1 MNGIN
6 PFKLASILWPHV
18 TFYRE
23 QRLIIQS
30 VWEDDETVVPAGNML
45 GKDFVAAFICLAF
58 FLTRFPCRVVT
69 TSAKD
74 DHLRVL
80 WGEIGRFI
88 TSAKHPLTV
97 DKGGPLIVNHH
108 EIRRVI
114 NGEKDN
120 ISYLVGMV
128 ASPDKI
134 AAMQG
139 HHANPS
145 GVAEAN
151 DGMPRTLFVSDESS
165 SVPDAYYTMAST
177 WAHRKLIIGNT
188 WPCENFFKR
197 AVKGRPGTQD
207 KGGNLPRPNGK
218 GHYRRVIRIKAE
230 DSPNVRLG
238 LAQAAR
244 GIEPTNE
251 VLVPGVK
258 GYAEYVKNRKLWD
271 TMQQCVSL
279 DADWWEGADEKMFPS
294 DWLDLSALV
303 ASRMGVRREGG
314 GKRTMGVDSA
324 MGGDN
329 TSWCI
334 GDGRG
339 MLELISMKTPD
350 TSIIVPRT
358 IELMHTW
365 DVLPGN
371 VLFDAGGGGKPHA
384 DRMRQMG
391 HEVRIVAFGAAPV
404 EQVHTRRM
412 RSSIERREDYET
424 KVVYK
429 NRRAQMYGELRDALN
444 PSLVLEGDSIYSLPG
459 FLMDKPRGDGGPGLR
474 AQLAPMPLLYNGE
487 GQLYLPPKKRKPGLK
502 TTNELCL
509 EDILGCSPDEA
520 DALVLMHFGQI
531 SESHSFVVGRSGMR

>member
-1 MNGIN
+1 MIGVN
-6 PFKLASILWPHV
+6 PLRLAKILWPHV

-23 QRLIIQS
+23 QKLIIQS

-45 GKDFVAAFICLAF
+45 GKDFVAAFICLTF
-58 FLTRFPCRVVT
+58 FITRTPCRVVT

-88 TSAKHPLTV
+88 TSAKYPLTV
-97 DKGGPLIVNHH
+97 DRGGPLIVNHH

-114 NGEKDN
+114 KGEKDN

-139 HHANPS
+139 HHANPA
-145 GVAEAN
+145 GVEEAN
-151 DGMPRTLFVSDESS
+151 DGMPRTLFMSDESS

-197 AVKGRPGTQD
+197 AVKGRPGTLD
-207 KGGNLPRPNGK
+207 KGGDLPRPSGK
-218 GHYRRVIRIKAE
+218 GHYRKIIRIKAE

-238 LAQAAR
+238 LAQKAR

-258 GYAEYVKNRKLWD
+258 SYNEYVKNRMIWD
-271 TMQQCVSL
+271 AMQQCVSL
-279 DADWWEGADEKMFPS
+279 DADWWEGADEKMFPA
-294 DWLDLSALV
+294 DWLDLSAMV
-303 ASRMGVRREGG
+303 AARLGYGRTGG
-314 GKRTMGVDSA
+314 RRTMGVDSA
-324 MGGDN
+324 MGGDS

-334 GDGRG
+334 GDDRG
-339 MLELISMKTPD
+339 MLELVSLKTPD
-350 TSIIVPRT
+350 TAIIVPKT
-358 IELMHTW
+358 LEMMHSW
-365 DVLPGN
+365 GVLPEN

-384 DRMRQMG
+384 DRLRQMG
-391 HEVRIVAFGAAPV
+391 YAVRIIAFGSAPI
-404 EQVHTRRM
+404 EQVHMRRM

-424 KVVYK
+424 RVIYK
-429 NRRAQMYGELRDALN
+429 NRRAQMYGELRDAMN
-444 PSLVLEGDSIYSLPG
+444 PALLGDEEEVYALPG
-459 FLMDKPRGDGGPGLR
+459 DLMDRPRGDGGPGLR
-474 AQLAPMPLLYNGE
+474 AQLAPIPLLYNGE

-502 TTNELCL
+502 TTNEVCL
-509 EDILGCSPDEA
+509 EDLIGCSPDES
-520 DALVLMHFGQI
+520 DALALMYFGQV
-531 SESHSFVVGRSGMR
+531 SESHTFVVGRSGMK